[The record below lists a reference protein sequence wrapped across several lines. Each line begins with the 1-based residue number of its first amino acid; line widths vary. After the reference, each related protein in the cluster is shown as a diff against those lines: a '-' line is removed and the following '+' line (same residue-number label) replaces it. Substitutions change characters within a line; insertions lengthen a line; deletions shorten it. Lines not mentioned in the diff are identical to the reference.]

1 MKMNVDS
8 FRINRFFRHIYQGTL
23 PERIREEW
31 RAYVKR
37 RRTAWWQQQIG
48 KREYLTFK
56 LQSGL
61 KMHLY
66 FDSRLSQEIYCGH
79 FEWKE
84 RQFLNDYLR
93 EGEIFVDIGANI
105 GLFTLIASH
114 KVGKNGQVYSFEPCS
129 KTYQRLVKN
138 IDLNE
143 MSNAKCFQIALSD
156 HTGQVEMNMSLD
168 GYDAWNSI
176 VKPTA
181 GDSFTVE
188 TVRTVKWDEFA
199 HEHNLM
205 GRVTMMKIDVE
216 GWESHVL
223 SGGRECFERTDAPVL
238 QIEFTDEASQ
248 SAGTSC
254 QALYHQLEELGYQ
267 MFIYNEKSKRIIP
280 YPMRDSYPYLNLF
293 AAKHPEE
300 INLKLKKRN
309 YC

>member
-1 MKMNVDS
+1 MKDDA

-23 PERIREEW
+23 PDRIREEW

-37 RRTAWWQQQIG
+37 KRTAWWQQQIG
-48 KREYLTFK
+48 KMEYLTFK
-56 LQSGL
+56 PQSGL

-66 FDSRLSQEIYCGH
+66 FDSRLSQEIFCGY

-114 KVGKNGQVYSFEPCS
+114 NVGEKGQVYSFEPSS
-129 KTYQRLVKN
+129 KTYQRLVN
-138 IDLNE
+138 NVDLNE
-143 MSNAKCFQIALSD
+143 MKNVKCFQIALSD
-156 HTGQVEMNMSLD
+156 HTGQVEMNISLD

-176 VKPTA
+176 VQPTA
-181 GDSFTVE
+181 GDSFIVE
-188 TVRTVKWDEFA
+188 MVRAVKWDDFA

-205 GRVTMMKIDVE
+205 GRVTLMKIDVE

-223 SGGRECFERTDAPVL
+223 SGGYECFNRKDAPVL

-254 QALYHQLEELGYQ
+254 QALYHQLEELGYR
-267 MFIYNEKSKRIIP
+267 MFIYETKSQRIIP
-280 YPMRDSYPYLNLF
+280 DPLRKSYPYLNLF
-293 AAKHPEE
+293 AVKHPEE

-309 YC
+309 YRS